1 MDEVKL
7 LESMKK
13 LVELGQQKKGV
24 LEITDIDNQF
34 KGFEMTVEQ
43 MEAVYQ

>member
-34 KGFEMTVEQ
+34 KGLTV
-43 MEAVYQ
+43 